1 METKNKRIYKVIVKN
16 SQNKI
21 EEMHTFTMLD
31 NALIC
36 FSEFQYRFSH
46 YHKISIEAIQI

>member
-21 EEMHTFTMLD
+21 EEMHTFTLLD

-36 FSEFQYRFSH
+36 FGEFQYRFSH
-46 YHKISIEAIQI
+46 YHKILIEAIQI